1 MSKRGNNRSSNEHF
15 AIRKWNDL
23 KIGVKVG
30 IGFGVL
36 IILAAIIGTAGI
48 VTMRTIQEETNNLAN
63 KSLPSVNESVRA
75 DKQWREVL
83 TYSQAF
89 DHLRNPY
96 YLNRTKEF
104 IERFSHSLGSLID
117 IAKNSED
124 SNLDI
129 EGLEKL
135 NNSFSEYQV
144 LLQEYE
150 DIVTENNKRIE
161 DFTSSLAYLQ
171 RSVGNSSVV
180 NNLNA
185 ASFHILKS
193 INNRK
198 PHDIDEAGRYLNL
211 AQANLYTL
219 GGTNNANARTAINS
233 ANELID
239 GYKEARIIELK
250 RNEKEDLLKVDV
262 TALADVGV
270 DQITEMTEET
280 NGIIIRSRAFLVF
293 IMVVLI
299 VIGIILGYFI
309 STSIT
314 RSINMGLQIAQNISN
329 GILHRQREVTRKDE
343 IGQLMTALNRMNNQL
358 KFIVEDISNGIENIF
373 VSSQKMNKNATEL
386 SEAATDQAATTE
398 EISSSIEEL
407 HANFLQNAENASST
421 EKIAIQSVEGIR
433 EGNSATDLASKSL
446 NAIIERIGFIGD
458 LAFQTNILAL
468 NAAVEAARAGEHGR
482 GFAVVAAEV
491 KRLADSSKE
500 AAEIINKVSQETV
513 VASDEA
519 SIKLKDIVPEIEK
532 TAQLVQGIKLASS
545 EQEAGINQ
553 INNAI
558 QQLNNI
564 AQQNAYS
571 SENMANSSSDLS
583 TLADKL
589 KKTISFFQTG
599 NDEEDEENMNEE
611 K

>member
-1 MSKRGNNRSSNEHF
+1 
-15 AIRKWNDL
+15 
-23 KIGVKVG
+23 
-30 IGFGVL
+30 
-36 IILAAIIGTAGI
+36 
-48 VTMRTIQEETNNLAN
+48 
-63 KSLPSVNESVRA
+63 
-75 DKQWREVL
+75 
-83 TYSQAF
+83 
-89 DHLRNPY
+89 
-96 YLNRTKEF
+96 
-104 IERFSHSLGSLID
+104 
-117 IAKNSED
+117 
-124 SNLDI
+124 
-129 EGLEKL
+129 
-135 NNSFSEYQV
+135 
-144 LLQEYE
+144 
-150 DIVTENNKRIE
+150 
-161 DFTSSLAYLQ
+161 
-171 RSVGNSSVV
+171 
-180 NNLNA
+180 
-185 ASFHILKS
+185 ILKS

-198 PHDIDEAGRYLNL
+198 PHDIDEAENYLNR
-211 AQANLYTL
+211 AQAGLYTL
-219 GGTNNANARTAINS
+219 GGSNLAKARSAINS
-233 ANELID
+233 ANELIE
-239 GYKEARIIELK
+239 GYKQARIVELK
-250 RNEKEDLLKVDV
+250 RNEKEDLLKVDI

-280 NGIIIRSRAFLVF
+280 NGIILRSRIFLVV
-293 IMVVLI
+293 IMIVLI
-299 VIGIILGYFI
+299 IIGLILGYLI

-329 GILHRQREVTRKDE
+329 GVLHRQREVTRKDE

-358 KFIVEDISNGIENIF
+358 KFIVEDISSGIENIF

-407 HANFLQNAENASST
+407 HANFLQNAENATST
-421 EKIAIQSVEGIR
+421 EKIAIQSVEGVR
-433 EGNSATDLASKSL
+433 EGNNATDLASKSL

-500 AAEIINKVSQETV
+500 AAQIINKVSQETV

-532 TAQLVQGIKLASS
+532 TAQLVQGIKLASN

-571 SENMANSSSDLS
+571 SENMATSSNDLS

-589 KKTISFFQTG
+589 KKTISFFQAG
-599 NDEEDEENMNEE
+599 GDEDDSNEE
-611 K
+611 QPESE